1 MSSEKPQ
8 DRRDLRRQRAEDKRE
23 AERKA
28 RQRQTA
34 AYSLAGLAL
43 VALVV
48 MAVVAFM
55 GGNGGGGGTPSA
67 PGDVTVSGGPRDT
80 PLATGEPVPS
90 FEAPALGGGTVSWD
104 TYAGRPAV
112 LSLWAP
118 WCPHCQAELPVLDGV
133 MKGYP
138 DVGWVTIATAIDPKS
153 GPSPEAYMQ
162 EQGLSFP
169 VAVDDSKDTLARAFG
184 LQVFPTIYFVN
195 SDGTV
200 AREMEGEVDEATL
213 RSTIEALT

>member
-1 MSSEKPQ
+1 MSSQ
-8 DRRDLRRQRAEDKRE
+8 RSQSRRDLQRQRAEQKRE

-28 RQRQTA
+28 RQRQTV

-55 GGNGGGGGTPSA
+55 GGSGDGGGTPSA
-67 PGDVTVSGGPRDT
+67 PGDVTVLGEPRDS
-80 PLATGEPVPS
+80 PLAPGDPVPS
-90 FEAPALGGGTVSWD
+90 FEAPALAGGTVSWD
-104 TYAGRPAV
+104 AYAGGPAV
-112 LSLWAP
+112 LSIWAP
-118 WCPHCQAELPVLDGV
+118 WCPHCQSELPVVDRV
-133 MKGYP
+133 MREHP
-138 DVGWVTIATAIDPKS
+138 DVGWVTIATAIGAQS
-153 GPSPEAYMQ
+153 GPSPQGYME

-184 LQVFPTIYFVN
+184 IQVFPTIYFVN

-200 AREMEGEVDEATL
+200 ARELEGEVDEATL
-213 RSTIEALT
+213 RSTIDSLT